1 MHYYKQCYI
10 ITTDYTRTIDG
21 TTLELRI
28 FDEQIVARALNAQEI
43 LDIKIINLYEGKVSR
58 FSKMTSIS
66 I

>member
-10 ITTDYTRTIDG
+10 ITTDHTRTIDG

-43 LDIKIINLYEGKVSR
+43 LDIKIINLYEGK
-58 FSKMTSIS
+58 IS
-66 I
+66 